1 MPTITLTDRFGLDV
15 DAQPA
20 PTSALLKYFQQ
31 LPSLRFDTL
40 DLGKLGGLTLD
51 QPAIQ
56 SLSTGV
62 SFKDPVNLGDGAPA
76 LSVAAGANAS
86 FKIISDAHDLPGQD
100 QTMESRPD
108 TCYVALGIEAT
119 VSADLSATSGA
130 LKFGASPST
139 TLDAVSYSRFP
150 LKTGVTLLQA
160 LQQTV
165 AGFSM
170 PASSGDLGDLPAGQ
184 IVRVAVN
191 GKLEVSGS
199 VNLLAIT
206 NPLASASLP
215 APLPVVSVS
224 AGGSATA
231 GVSCAIEADYEIVAR
246 KLDSGVVGLGWY
258 HKNGAGV
265 TVSAKVSE
273 GIAAAFGTT
282 DLFSQVVSAISADPK
297 ADLKELAGA
306 GVPDNQAAAFQGA
319 VKQATSRKLEIAVAG
334 EISANDSQGTTFLYE
349 IVPAALTEESRE
361 AVDNAL
367 RGDLAGLHT
376 PGLPGVSCLRSIWDN
391 VRKAGLDLDVNLLGI
406 FNYGSVA
413 SLSLEGK
420 VLYEPATG
428 SLVITDQATA
438 ERIQSAQVNFG
449 ADTRK
454 LRQVLAESFL
464 ITAAYQSAKQPVA
477 GAVSL
482 RCSHSF
488 FELENATSPGD
499 MSRKLR
505 VGVALGLLSGD
516 DAELPEGIADFGR
529 TLLTAAA
536 DYDDNLVGGMFLDA
550 NQSPLAP
557 LCYEAAGRKAIQLL
571 VQSTDDDAVRLQPAT
586 DDGLWRRMTA
596 VGQPGFAGLFPGVPA
611 PLVGAITAD
620 YSTIQWWADAMCGT
634 ARKLAAI
641 RLWLVRNPAAAFDDP
656 DFQKLRQDLAGHLR
670 QVAANT
676 REEFGQPWGLIAMSQ
691 LVNGRAGAK
700 ILIASPK
707 LVRNKRRALAGALTS
722 AGRSFFAT

>member
-1 MPTITLTDRFGLDV
+1 VPTITLTDRFGLDV

-62 SFKDPVNLGDGAPA
+62 SFQDPVNLGDGAP

-86 FKIISDAHDLPGQD
+86 FQIISDADDLPGQD

-119 VSADLSATSGA
+119 VSADVSATSGA

-150 LKTGVTLLQA
+150 LQAGVTLLQA

-170 PASSGDLGDLPAGQ
+170 PATSGDLGDLPAGQ
-184 IVRVAVN
+184 IVRVAVT
-191 GKLEVSGS
+191 GKLELSGS
-199 VNLLAIT
+199 VDLLAIT

-224 AGGSATA
+224 AGGSVTV
-231 GVSCAIEADYEIVAR
+231 GVSCEIETEYEIVAR
-246 KLDSGVVGLGWY
+246 KLDSGAVRLGWY
-258 HKNGAGV
+258 HKNGTGV
-265 TVSAKVSE
+265 TVSAKAGE
-273 GIAAAFGTT
+273 GLSAGFGST
-282 DLFSQVVSAISADPK
+282 DLFSQVVSAISANPQ
-297 ADLKELAGA
+297 ADLQELASA
-306 GVPDNQAAAFQGA
+306 GVPDSQAAAIQGA
-319 VKQATSRKLEIAVAG
+319 VNQATCRKLEIAVAG
-334 EISANDSQGTTFLYE
+334 EITANDSHGTTFLYE
-349 IVPAALTEESRE
+349 IVPAALTAESRK

-367 RGDLAGLHT
+367 RGDLTGLHH
-376 PGLPGVSCLRSIWDN
+376 PGLSGVSCLRSIWDH
-391 VRKAGLDLDVNLLGI
+391 VQKAGLDLDVNLLGI
-406 FNYGSVA
+406 LNYRSVA

-428 SLVITDQATA
+428 SLAITDQATA

-449 ADTRK
+449 ADTQK

-464 ITAAYQSAKQPVA
+464 ITAAYRGAKQLAA

-505 VGVALGLLSGD
+505 IGVALGLFSGD
-516 DAELPEGIADFGR
+516 DAELPAGIADFGR
-529 TLLTAAA
+529 TLLTAAT

-550 NQSPLAP
+550 NQAPLAP
-557 LCYEAAGRKAIQLL
+557 AWYETAGRKAIQLL
-571 VQSTDDDAVRLQPAT
+571 VQATDDDAVRLQPAT
-586 DDGLWRRMTA
+586 DDGLWRRMTE
-596 VGQPGFAGLFPGVPA
+596 VGQPGFAGLFPGVPT

-620 YSTIQWWADAMCGT
+620 YSIIQWWADAMCGT
-634 ARKLAAI
+634 AQKLAAI
-641 RLWLVRNPAAAFDDP
+641 RLWMVRNPAADFDDP
-656 DFQKLRQDLAGHLR
+656 AFQKLRQDLAGHLR

-676 REEFGQPWGLIAMSQ
+676 RAQFGQPWGLIAMSQ

-700 ILIASPK
+700 ILIASPT
-707 LVRNKRRALAGALTS
+707 LVRNKRRALAEA
-722 AGRSFFAT
+722 AGS